1 MTERKPPGMSFETWV
16 DTQISQ
22 GLARGDF
29 DGLEGAGKPLSRAA
43 LDETGYEWVVAKARR
58 ENLDLL
64 GMLPPGLALRKE
76 RDDLPRRAEALGP
89 GYLLVARTLA
99 PAILS
104 ICGIVAAFFFLR
116 GHNAPGGGFVAG
128 LVMSIGFLFQYIA
141 FGTEWVEDRLRLA
154 PRVLIGVGLLLVL
167 GTAVGPLVIGYP
179 LLTSHTFHL
188 ELPLIGDIHVGSAMF
203 FDLGVFCEVLGST
216 LLIVI
221 ALAHQSIRARRA
233 TGGE

>member
-76 RDDLPRRAEALGP
+76 RDDLPRRAEALPSESAVRALAEDYNDRVRAFWRRPQESRWSPVP
-89 GYLLVARTLA
+89 GLCDVEALVAEWELSRPPPPPA
-99 PAILS
+99 PAPAVPRRLPWW
-104 ICGIVAAFFFLR
+104 R
-116 GHNAPGGGFVAG
+116 
-128 LVMSIGFLFQYIA
+128 
-141 FGTEWVEDRLRLA
+141 RLR
-154 PRVLIGVGLLLVL
+154 
-167 GTAVGPLVIGYP
+167 
-179 LLTSHTFHL
+179 
-188 ELPLIGDIHVGSAMF
+188 
-203 FDLGVFCEVLGST
+203 
-216 LLIVI
+216 
-221 ALAHQSIRARRA
+221 
-233 TGGE
+233 